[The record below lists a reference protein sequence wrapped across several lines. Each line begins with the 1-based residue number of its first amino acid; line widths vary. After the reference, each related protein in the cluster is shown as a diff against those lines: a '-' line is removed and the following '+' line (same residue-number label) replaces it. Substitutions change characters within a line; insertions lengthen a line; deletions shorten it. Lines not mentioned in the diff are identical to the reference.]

1 MSAETPAAEAVEEPA
16 KKKSK
21 KKLIIMVVAGVLV
34 LGAAAHFTVLKPK
47 AAAATAAAKPVPGKI
62 LSVPTQTLNLAD
74 GHLLQ
79 VGIGLQLT
87 TTADIPSITA
97 LYPKIDSLTLK
108 VLAPYTYHQLL
119 TSADRN
125 QAQHRLGKGI
135 AALLNPTAPAPTSTT
150 AAKASS
156 KTSKSAKSSKA
167 TKKSK
172 HAAKSSKGAK
182 PAASSKATAAAAP
195 PPQVLGTFFTTFLMQ

>member
-1 MSAETPAAEAVEEPA
+1 MSADTPTPEAAEEPA
-16 KKKSK
+16 KKGGK
-21 KKLIIMVVAGVLV
+21 KKLIFMVVAGVLV

-47 AAAATAAAKPVPGKI
+47 AASAAAAKPVPGKI

-87 TTADIPSITA
+87 TTADVASITA

-119 TSADRN
+119 TTPDRN
-125 QAQHRLGKGI
+125 QAQRRLGKGI
-135 AALLNPTAPAPTSTT
+135 DALLNPTAASTAT
-150 AAKASS
+150 ATASS
-156 KTSKSAKSSKA
+156 KASPPAKTTKKTTKKAAKSAKSTKA
-167 TKKSK
+167 ATP
-172 HAAKSSKGAK
+172 AKSA
-182 PAASSKATAAAAP
+182 AAAAP